1 MGRRVLLALAGIG
14 AVVPLLTVTG
24 TQAAWTT
31 GRVVDAT
38 NSAASSR
45 LVASHTWPGG
55 TCSGAG
61 PADASCTGSLMTTA
75 ASSGTTQ
82 NIADTFANST
92 GGGAGY
98 TQQAQVVSCAPAR
111 FANSTTASDPLLP
124 RNRVTRNLADPWG
137 GSSAAAFDG
146 STQYATDVVPT
157 TTTAAGNSSYSLGL
171 WVRAAAGS
179 AGGGL
184 LSLSSSP
191 TDATTSG
198 ANPSLFL
205 DSSGRL
211 RLRLDTVSLLGLTIS
226 LSVTSPNTKDYRDG
240 AWHLVVATVDR
251 TGGTTIRLYADG
263 AQVASSTASELTV
276 GTSTNA
282 WWHVAWTDSTGLLG
296 LGSPPA
302 YFAGRLAGI
311 FRTASLLS
319 AGAVASLAASA
330 SASSYGAQLAGAQ
343 HLWMLGDS
351 ATSTYTGT
359 LPYLGGNGL
368 ACSQVRLSWT
378 LGGTAAFALTPL
390 DQLAGAGW
398 RPVTPAAAPGSG
410 SSQTLTTGYARIAS
424 GYDANVTGLE
434 LVVVLAHRL
443 QLTGSSWALRF
454 DWPAGVVLG

>member
-1 MGRRVLLALAGIG
+1 MGRRVLLALVGVALP
-14 AVVPLLTVTG
+14 ALVALPTG
-24 TQAAWTT
+24 TLAAWTT
-31 GRVVDAT
+31 ADVVSPTA
-38 NSAASSR
+38 SAATSR

-82 NIADTFANST
+82 NVADTFANST

-111 FANSTTASDPLLP
+111 FANSATASDPLLP
-124 RNRVTRNLADPWG
+124 RNRVTRNVADPWG
-137 GSSAAAFDG
+137 GTVAAAFDG

-157 TTTAAGNSSYSLGL
+157 TTSTVAGASYSIGL
-171 WVRAAAGS
+171 WFRAAAGS
-179 AGGGL
+179 SGGGL
-184 LSLSSSP
+184 LSLNASP
-191 TDATTSG
+191 VDATSAG
-198 ANPSLFL
+198 ANPSIFL
-205 DSSGRL
+205 DSSGRV
-211 RLRLDTVSLLGLTIS
+211 RARLDGLLLLVPVVYSLVSASGR
-226 LSVTSPNTKDYRDG
+226 DYRDG
-240 AWHLVVATVDR
+240 AWHQVTVTVARKSLTTDILLYVD
-251 TGGTTIRLYADG
+251 GTQVDSVADG
-263 AQVASSTASELTV
+263 TLLV
-276 GTSTNA
+276 GTSSDS
-282 WWHVAWTDSTGLLG
+282 WWHVGWTDTTALG
-296 LGSPPA
+296 GSPAA
-302 YFAGRLAGI
+302 YFTGRISGV
-311 FRTASLLS
+311 FRILTTLSPAS
-319 AGAVASLAASA
+319 VAALAASA
-330 SASSYGAQLAGAQ
+330 SASSYSAQLAGAQ

-398 RPVTPAAAPGSG
+398 RPVTPAAALGSG

-424 GYDANVTGLE
+424 GYDTKVSGLE